1 MDDALLDLARDV
13 IDMRKRPLQTKAH
26 QRYPAAAQQL
36 SAAVTACDDPDTLR
50 ALIRLD
56 TGHVL
61 PPPVM
66 QVAYETLLAD
76 AVQRTPDV
84 LRAYALH
91 LTMFGYTDADGSLI
105 HDTDALTQSLFDE
118 AEGKGGD

>member
-1 MDDALLDLARDV
+1 MDDALLDLAREV
-13 IDMRKRPLQTKAH
+13 IDMRKRPLQTRAH

-36 SAAVTACDDPDTLR
+36 TAAVTACDSSVTLR

-66 QVAYETLLAD
+66 QVAYETLLSDEA
-76 AVQRTPDV
+76 QRTPDV

-91 LTMFGYTDADGSLI
+91 LTMFGYTDSAGNLV
-105 HDTDALTQSLFDE
+105 HDTDALTQALFDE
-118 AEGKGGD
+118 AEGKASG